1 MMMERR
7 QIVDLAAQGKTGPMV
22 TLVRVE
28 GSSYRQPGAR
38 LLLSANT
45 PGAYAGTISGGCL
58 ETEVVTKA
66 LWKVRRGPVVERY
79 STLFDDTAEV
89 PYGLGCGGTV
99 DLLFESAGT
108 PEFDSLVRAL
118 AATLQGGS
126 FTILTRLPS
135 EQAQFARAVI
145 SARGETL
152 FASDGFSQAEITR
165 SLEAEQPEILGVFRE
180 RLDPPQRLLVFGAG
194 DDAKPLVNMAA
205 LLGWTVIVVDGRA
218 QLARHERF
226 PAAARVFAASASDL
240 ESMRVSSNDAV
251 VLMTH
256 SYEQDREWLAAL
268 LPMAPRYLGV
278 LGARHRSSLL
288 VSEAALLSGLP
299 LATCCERIFAPV
311 GLDLGGDGP
320 ESIALAVL
328 AEAHAR
334 CMGRLGASRRLT
346 PDDVTA
352 QIRNGGASRYL
363 KAQCAFEG
371 APAQTLLDTAS
382 LG

>member
-38 LLLSANT
+38 LLLATNT

-66 LWKVRRGPVVERY
+66 LWKVRNGPLVERY

-99 DLLFESAGT
+99 DLLFEPAGT
-108 PEFDSLVRAL
+108 PEFEALVRAL
-118 AATLQGGS
+118 TATLLGES
-126 FTILTRLPS
+126 FVILTRLPTEETS
-135 EQAQFARAVI
+135 FARAVV
-145 SARGETL
+145 SDKGEYL
-152 FASDGFSQAEITR
+152 FLSEGLPAHSVAEA
-165 SLEAEQPEILGVFRE
+165 LEAEQPEILGFFRE
-180 RLDPPQRLLVFGAG
+180 RLTPPQRLIVFGAG

-205 LLGWTVIVVDGRA
+205 LLGWTILVVDGRA
-218 QLARHERF
+218 QLARPERF
-226 PAAARVFAASASDL
+226 PAAAQVVAAPPADLASL
-240 ESMRVSSNDAV
+240 RISSNDAV

-268 LPMAPRYLGV
+268 LPMAPRYFGV

-288 VSEAALLSGLP
+288 VSEAAVLCGLP
-299 LATCCERIFAPV
+299 LETCCERIFAPV

-320 ESIALAVL
+320 EAIALAVL

-334 CMGRLGASRRLT
+334 CMGRLGASRRLSAE
-346 PDDVTA
+346 DVA
-352 QIRNGGASRYL
+352 VQISKGGASRYL
-363 KAQCAFEG
+363 QVQCAFDG
-371 APAQTLLDTAS
+371 AITATAPDPAS
-382 LG
+382 L

>member
-1 MMMERR
+1 
-7 QIVDLAAQGKTGPMV
+7 
-22 TLVRVE
+22 
-28 GSSYRQPGAR
+28 
-38 LLLSANT
+38 
-45 PGAYAGTISGGCL
+45 
-58 ETEVVTKA
+58 
-66 LWKVRRGPVVERY
+66 
-79 STLFDDTAEV
+79 
-89 PYGLGCGGTV
+89 
-99 DLLFESAGT
+99 
-108 PEFDSLVRAL
+108 L